1 MSRTAKTPPRIPRT
15 LVGRDGL
22 VARRM
27 ERVYPP
33 DEAQRLVRA
42 LENLPTIL
50 GAWSQPAGRA
60 GRRQVCWLPA
70 SAAAHDA
77 MVRAFLDAESERARA
92 EGVRFVWRRTT
103 RPGARA
109 CHNPRSGRSWWVVR
123 VGEDRFRCDCPRYA
137 GAGVCKHVLDA
148 ALRRRFET
156 DASPEAVQ

>member
-22 VARRM
+22 VARRL

-33 DEAQRLVRA
+33 DEAERLVRA
-42 LENLPTIL
+42 LVHLPTIL
-50 GAWSQPAGRA
+50 DAWSQPAGRA

-77 MVRAFLDAESERARA
+77 MVRAFVDGETERARR
-92 EGVRFVWRRTT
+92 EGPGFLWGCTG

-123 VGEDRFRCDCPRYA
+123 AADGRRRCDCPRFASA
-137 GAGVCKHVLDA
+137 GLCKHVIDA
-148 ALRRRFET
+148 VRET
-156 DASPEAVQ
+156 EPPPEAVQ